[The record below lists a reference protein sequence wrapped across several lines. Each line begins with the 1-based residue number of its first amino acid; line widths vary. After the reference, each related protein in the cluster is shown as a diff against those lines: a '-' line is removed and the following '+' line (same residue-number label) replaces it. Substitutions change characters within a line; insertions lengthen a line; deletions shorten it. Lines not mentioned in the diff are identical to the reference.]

1 MLTAYIQ
8 AAMRRATY
16 EILENDEGFYGKI
29 LGLQGGG
36 GNADTLESCRDAI
49 QDSLE
54 DWIVFRLRRGLEVP
68 VLNEID
74 LNTPMIAQEAA

>member
-1 MLTAYIQ
+1 
-8 AAMRRATY
+8 MRRATY

-29 LGLQGGG
+29 LGLQGVW
-36 GNADTLESCRDAI
+36 GNADTLEGCRDAI

>member
-1 MLTAYIQ
+1 MLTAYIH

-16 EILENDEGFYGKI
+16 EILEDNEGFYGEI
-29 LGLQGGG
+29 PGLQGVW
-36 GNADTLESCRDAI
+36 GNADTLEGCREVL
-49 QDSLE
+49 QESLE

>member
-1 MLTAYIQ
+1 MLTDYIQ

-16 EILENDEGFYGKI
+16 EILEDNEGFYGEI
-29 LGLQGGG
+29 PGLQGVW
-36 GNADTLESCRDAI
+36 GNATTLEGCREAL